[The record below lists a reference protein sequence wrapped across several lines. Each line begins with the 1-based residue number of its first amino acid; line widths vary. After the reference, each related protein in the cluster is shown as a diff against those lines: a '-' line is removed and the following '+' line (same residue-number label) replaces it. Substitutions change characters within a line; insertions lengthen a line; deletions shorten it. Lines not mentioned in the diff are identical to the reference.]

1 MKAEAKA
8 IELHDK
14 YYQIFEPLGLDSIP
28 NDHAKQCALICVD
41 EITSVIGEIHLKH
54 FNDAPTLYWDKN
66 SKDQYHYWKKV
77 REHIR
82 QM

>member
-1 MKAEAKA
+1 MKAEDKA

-14 YYQIFEPLGLDSIP
+14 YYQIFEPLGLDNIP

-41 EITSVIGEIHLKH
+41 EIIENIKSFYSLEKDWNACEQIEA
-54 FNDAPTLYWDKN
+54 DECYWE
-66 SKDQYHYWKKV
+66 KV
-77 REHIR
+77 KEHIK